1 MLYFHFFDDYILS
14 IFLFN
19 GFMFGLEWD
28 FDMQYVCISIG
39 FIRIFFAKG
48 VQFDLPTENFP
59 EIDKKD

>member
-1 MLYFHFFDDYILS
+1 
-14 IFLFN
+14 
-19 GFMFGLEWD
+19 MFGVEWD
-28 FDMQYVCISIG
+28 FGMQYVCISIG